1 MKYLNIITTYKC
13 PFKCKFCYNIS
24 KCNDDTLLN
33 TEILDKFL
41 EKNAKK
47 FDKIIISGG
56 EPSTTLYSYQQD
68 VIKTVQKHTDKC
80 ELSTYF
86 FDKNKIFSSIRYN
99 ISYDFRAR
107 SHVDEVWNNLLEF
120 PHKFDLTVTLSPL
133 LYKYYPNKILQTF
146 NYLKN
151 VENVTFVPFFQHEAF
166 PYKIEKRFLDQFKQ
180 LLLNCKF
187 NLHYNVKFFE
197 PYDEFNLTP
206 NGELTHT
213 YFDGLLRKE
222 KIITEKD
229 INQCSTNYP
238 KEVLFD

>member
-1 MKYLNIITTYKC
+1 MRYLNIITTYKC
-13 PFKCKFCYNIS
+13 PFQCKFCYNIS
-24 KCNDDTLLN
+24 KTNDDTTLN
-33 TEILDKFL
+33 INVLDKFL
-41 EKNAKK
+41 EKNSNK

-56 EPSTTLYSYQQD
+56 EPSITLHSYQED
-68 VIKTVQKHTDKC
+68 VIKTVQKYANNC
-80 ELSTYF
+80 ELSTYY
-86 FDKNKIFSSIRYN
+86 FDLKKIFNKIRYN
-99 ISYDFRAR
+99 VSYDFRAR
-107 SHVDEVWNNLLEF
+107 GHVDEVWNNLLNF
-120 PHKFDLTVTLSPL
+120 PNPFDLTITLSPL

-180 LLLNCKF
+180 LLLNCQF

-213 YFDGLLRKE
+213 YFDRSFRKE
-222 KIITEKD
+222 KIINEEDIEKC
-229 INQCSTNYP
+229 ITNYP
-238 KEVLFD
+238 SEVLFD